1 MCGGGRRAAITT
13 ECERERTTG
22 AMSIVGENHPLPT
35 PTPASAVVTASSGG
49 GGGGAVV
56 MGVGVGV
63 TTANGPRVVTI
74 YKTETGFGF
83 NVRGQVSEGGQL
95 RSINGELYAPLQ
107 HVSAV
112 LENGAAEKA
121 GIKKGDRI
129 LEVNGVSVEGA
140 THKQVVDLIKSG
152 GDCLTLTVIS
162 VTQQEADRLEP
173 QEDQSGYS
181 YIDYSDKRSLPI
193 SIPDYGI
200 VNRNGERYIVFNI
213 HMAGRQLCSRR
224 YREFANLHS
233 LLRKEF
239 SGFNFP
245 KLPGKWPFQLSEQ
258 QLDTRRRGLE
268 QYLEKVCAVRVIA
281 ESDAVQDFLTDTEDD
296 ISASPVDIKVM
307 LPDHEVSTVSVK
319 KSSNAQVVW
328 EILVQRANL
337 TAYTQQ
343 YFYLFEIVE
352 YNFERKLQP
361 HEIPHQLY
369 VQNYSTASST
379 CLCVRRWLFSVAKE
393 LTLPDG
399 EQAGRFIF
407 YQAVDEVNRGN
418 IRADGRLYELKA
430 LQDAKK
436 AGDYLALARTLPGYG
451 DVVFPHCSCDSRK
464 EGHVVPAVGMKSFR
478 LHACREDGSLEA
490 QMVELT
496 WDSITRSESD
506 EESMSFCFQ
515 YNRPDKPARWVKV
528 YTPYH
533 AFLADC
539 FDRIMEERKWEDS
552 GD

>member
-1 MCGGGRRAAITT
+1 MGD
-13 ECERERTTG
+13 
-22 AMSIVGENHPLPT
+22 
-35 PTPASAVVTASSGG
+35 SS
-49 GGGGAVV
+49 
-56 MGVGVGV
+56 
-63 TTANGPRVVTI
+63 TLANAGPRVVTI

-129 LEVNGVSVEGA
+129 LEVNGISVEGA

-162 VTQQEADRLEP
+162 VTQQEAERLEP

-193 SIPDYGI
+193 SIPDYSI
-200 VNRNGERYIVFNI
+200 INRNGERYIVFNI

-224 YREFANLHS
+224 YREFSNLHS
-233 LLRKEF
+233 ILRKEF
-239 SGFNFP
+239 TGFNFP

-281 ESDAVQDFLTDTEDD
+281 ESDAVQDFLTDSEDD

-307 LPDHEVSTVSVK
+307 LPDHEVTTVSVK
-319 KSSNAQVVW
+319 KSANAQVVW
-328 EILVQRANL
+328 EILVQRANF
-337 TAYTQQ
+337 TSYTQQ

-379 CLCVRRWLFSVAKE
+379 CLCVRRWLFSVSRE
-393 LTLPDG
+393 LTLPQG
-399 EQAGRFIF
+399 EQAAKFIF

-418 IRADGRLYELKA
+418 IRAEGRLYELKA

-436 AGDYLALARTLPGYG
+436 ASEYLALARTLPGYG
-451 DVVFPHCSCDSRK
+451 DVVFPHCACDSRK

-496 WDSITRSESD
+496 WDSITRWESD

-533 AFLADC
+533 TFLSDC
-539 FDRIMEERKWEDS
+539 FDRIMEERKWEDA